1 MAASMQNNES
11 AGAVQYFNQD
21 NSAPEVQRPVVDV
34 PIDTGYALQR
44 FLNPQGHAE
53 DRILRPLQPFRTP
66 LTEDQARERMN
77 AIILAASAASAALI
91 VAGDVASSRN

>member
-1 MAASMQNNES
+1 MAANVQNDGS

-21 NSAPEVQRPVVDV
+21 NTVPEVQRPVVDV
-34 PIDTGYALQR
+34 PVDTGYALQR

-66 LTEDQARERMN
+66 LTEDQSRERMA
-77 AIILAASAASAALI
+77 AILLAAAA
-91 VAGDVASSRN
+91 GGVASSRN